1 MLRVFAIFFFLLF
14 QEGEFP
20 GFVPLIKEY
29 LNDIDD
35 VDIDTSCTIL
45 QYLNFISKRASGRV
59 HLFDHIIFRWVHRES
74 YLMFTLSSGYNKRKM
89 AFAQCKLTL
98 SWKPNLKPY
107 DSTS

>member
-1 MLRVFAIFFFLLF
+1 MRSSMEKYAIVRNFVFPDCVVRLLVWLTVPLHISPF

-45 QYLNFISKRASGRV
+45 QYLNFISKRASGNAV
-59 HLFDHIIFRWVHRES
+59 V
-74 YLMFTLSSGYNKRKM
+74 
-89 AFAQCKLTL
+89 
-98 SWKPNLKPY
+98 
-107 DSTS
+107 

>member
-1 MLRVFAIFFFLLF
+1 MEKFSWVPQAVNFLFKNVRKGQVAAHKMRKMVHVQRACQWKLPVKDRWRSMQVSVIFRTF

-45 QYLNFISKRASGRV
+45 QYLNFISQRASG
-59 HLFDHIIFRWVHRES
+59 
-74 YLMFTLSSGYNKRKM
+74 KR
-89 AFAQCKLTL
+89 
-98 SWKPNLKPY
+98 
-107 DSTS
+107 

>member
-1 MLRVFAIFFFLLF
+1 MLQASVCDVFFLF

-45 QYLNFISKRASGRV
+45 QYLNFISKRASGR
-59 HLFDHIIFRWVHRES
+59 LEAKFDII
-74 YLMFTLSSGYNKRKM
+74 
-89 AFAQCKLTL
+89 
-98 SWKPNLKPY
+98 
-107 DSTS
+107 